1 MAKKI
6 RKNTLFL
13 DIGGVLLTNGWDRK
27 IRAKAARHF
36 KLDREEMQE
45 RHHLTFDTYEE
56 GKLSLNEYLKRV
68 VFYQK
73 RPFTIA
79 QFKKYMFEQSR
90 PYPEMISLIRTL
102 KNQYN
107 LKVAVVS
114 NEGLELNEHRIRKYK
129 LGEIIDFFISS
140 CYVHF
145 RKPDPDIYKIALNI
159 AQVSQEQV
167 IYIEDR
173 PLFIQVAKEL
183 GIDGILHSDHKST
196 GEVLASMGLVINS

>member
-1 MAKKI
+1 MAKKM

-13 DIGGVLLTNGWDRK
+13 DIGGVLLTNSWDRK

-73 RPFTIA
+73 RSFTIS
-79 QFKKYMFEQSR
+79 QFKKYMFEQSK
-90 PYPEMISLIRTL
+90 PYPGMIDLIRTL
-102 KNQYN
+102 KNQYD

-114 NEGLELNEHRIRKYK
+114 NEGLDLNEHRIRKYK
-129 LGEIIDFFISS
+129 LGEFIDFFISS

-159 AQVSQEQV
+159 AQVSPEQV

-183 GIDGILHSDHKST
+183 GIDGILHSDHEST
-196 GEVLASMGLVINS
+196 AKTLASMGLVNNS

>member
-6 RKNTLFL
+6 LKNTLFL

-27 IRAKAARHF
+27 IRAKAAKHF
-36 KLDREEMQE
+36 NLDREEMQE

-73 RPFTIA
+73 RLFTLT
-79 QFKKYMFEQSR
+79 QFKKYMFEQSK
-90 PYPEMISLIRTL
+90 PYPDMINLIKEL
-102 KNQYN
+102 KMQYN

-114 NEGLELNEHRIRKYK
+114 NEGLDLNEHRIKKYK
-129 LGEIIDFFISS
+129 LGGFIDFFISS

-159 AQVSQEQV
+159 AQVSPNQV

-183 GIDGILHSDHKST
+183 GIDGILHSGFDST
-196 GEVLASMGLVINS
+196 QKALASMGLVSDT

>member
-1 MAKKI
+1 MVKKM

-90 PYPEMISLIRTL
+90 PYPEMINLIRTL

-159 AQVSQEQV
+159 AQVSPEQV

-183 GIDGILHSDHKST
+183 DIDGILHSDHEST
-196 GEVLASMGLVINS
+196 EEVLASMGLVINA

>member
-1 MAKKI
+1 MAKKM

-73 RPFTIA
+73 RSFTIS
-79 QFKKYMFEQSR
+79 QFKKYMFEQSK
-90 PYPEMISLIRTL
+90 PYPGMIDLIRTL
-102 KNQYN
+102 KNQYD

-114 NEGLELNEHRIRKYK
+114 NEGLDLNEHRIRKYK
-129 LGEIIDFFISS
+129 LGEFIDFFISS

-159 AQVSQEQV
+159 AQVSPEQV

-183 GIDGILHSDHKST
+183 GIDGILHSDHEST
-196 GEVLASMGLVINS
+196 AKTLASMGLVNNS